1 MSTVKNIT
9 VALPDKNQQT
19 QTFDV
24 SINWLCPC
32 CGETRGEPMNTTLTV
47 KGKSFDV
54 NFWVNPCGH
63 FDDYNAIVNEAIN
76 NGLNNNINKIINIL
90 AVND

>member
-1 MSTVKNIT
+1 
-9 VALPDKNQQT
+9 
-19 QTFDV
+19 
-24 SINWLCPC
+24 
-32 CGETRGEPMNTTLTV
+32 MNTTLTV